1 VRRVPRVRP
10 LPAII
15 GGTVAVSVVV
25 ATALALS
32 AGGERADRGAPAAIP
47 AAARPPAGQASGPAA
62 HRGGGGAAAAAGNAR
77 ADAAAMAVS
86 LPMAGSHVIPDPGRT
101 PGPWGKAV
109 SAAPASTTRP
119 VGAQPGTP
127 PRQLVVPDIIAAAPG
142 GISAA
147 QVASI
152 SRLGSVRA
160 VLPIDGARISVNGQ
174 PVNVLAAPAARLR
187 SWTPPATAASTAV
200 WADFAAGDLITSAAA
215 ASGLGLQPG
224 HSYPV
229 TAAIQS
235 RLTFGTQALLGVP
248 GVDGVVNQ
256 AQAVRLGLVKNVA
269 VLVNAPAAR
278 MDDLIA
284 RVRQVIGATGGG
296 QVVRLVP
303 EVVST
308 SLPVDAK
315 VPTGRPTNYLMLYR
329 ESAAQYCPGMSWTVL
344 AAIGEIE
351 SNNGQNMG
359 PSSAGALGPMQF
371 LPSTWAQ
378 WGTDG
383 FGDTGPPN
391 IMNPFDAVPS
401 AARMLCADGAAQG
414 GQALRQAIFAYNHAD
429 WYVNEVLAL
438 AAEYAREFG

>member
-1 VRRVPRVRP
+1 VPAV
-10 LPAII
+10 I
-15 GGTVAVSVVV
+15 GGTVVVSVAV
-25 ATALALS
+25 ATALTLS
-32 AGGERADRGAPAAIP
+32 AGGGRAAGGSSHPVSP
-47 AAARPPAGQASGPAA
+47 GGARPVAGHAASAGGQGGA
-62 HRGGGGAAAAAGNAR
+62 GGGNPGNASAPGNTS

-86 LPMAGSHVIPDPGRT
+86 LPMAGSHVIPDPGTT
-101 PGPWGKAV
+101 PGPWGKAAS
-109 SAAPASTTRP
+109 SAAASTTRVASAP
-119 VGAQPGTP
+119 PGTP
-127 PRQLVVPDIIAAAPG
+127 PRQLVVPDIIAAVPG

-152 SRLGSVRA
+152 SRLGNVRA
-160 VLPIDGARISVNGQ
+160 VLPIDGARIAVNGQ
-174 PVNVLAAPAARLR
+174 PVNVLAASAAQLR
-187 SWTPPATAASTAV
+187 SWTPPATAANAAV
-200 WADFAAGDLITSAAA
+200 WADFAAGDLIATASA
-215 ASGLGLQPG
+215 ASGLALQPG
-224 HSYPV
+224 HGYPV

-235 RLTFGTQALLGVP
+235 RLTFGAQALLGVP
-248 GVDGVVNQ
+248 GVDAIMNP
-256 AQAVRLGLVKNVA
+256 AQAARLGLVKNVA
-269 VLVNAPAAR
+269 VLINAPAAR
-278 MDDLIA
+278 MDDLVA
-284 RVRQVIGATGGG
+284 QVRQVIGASGGG

-308 SLPVDAK
+308 QLPVDAK
-315 VPTGRPTNYLMLYR
+315 VPTGRPANYLMLYR

-414 GQALRQAIFAYNHAD
+414 GQSLRQAIFAYNHAD

-438 AAEYAREFG
+438 AGEYAREFG

>member
-1 VRRVPRVRP
+1 
-10 LPAII
+10 
-15 GGTVAVSVVV
+15 
-25 ATALALS
+25 
-32 AGGERADRGAPAAIP
+32 
-47 AAARPPAGQASGPAA
+47 
-62 HRGGGGAAAAAGNAR
+62 
-77 ADAAAMAVS
+77 MAVS
-86 LPMAGSHVIPDPGRT
+86 LPLAGSQLVPDPGT
-101 PGPWGKAV
+101 TVAPWASAPV
-109 SAAPASTTRP
+109 PAAPASTTRP
-119 VGAQPGTP
+119 AGTQPGTP

-147 QVASI
+147 QVTSI
-152 SRLGSVRA
+152 ARLGDVRA

-174 PVNVLAAPAARLR
+174 LVNVLAAPAAGLR
-187 SWTPPATAASTAV
+187 SWTPPATAASSAV

-215 ASGLGLQPG
+215 ASGLGLQAG
-224 HSYPV
+224 QSYPV

-248 GVDGVVNQ
+248 GVDGIVNQ
-256 AQAVRLGLVKNVA
+256 AQATRLGLVKNVA
-269 VLVNAPAAR
+269 VLINAPAAR
-278 MDDLIA
+278 MDDLVT
-284 RVRQVIGATGGG
+284 RVRQVLGTVSGG

-308 SLPVDAK
+308 QLPVDTQ
-315 VPTGRPTNYLMLYR
+315 VPTGRPANYLMLYR

-378 WGTDG
+378 WGISG

-414 GQALRQAIFAYNHAD
+414 GQALRQAIFDYNHAD
-429 WYVNEVLAL
+429 WYVNEVLTL
-438 AAEYAREFG
+438 ADEYAREYG

>member
-1 VRRVPRVRP
+1 
-10 LPAII
+10 
-15 GGTVAVSVVV
+15 VSVAV
-25 ATALALS
+25 ATALTLS
-32 AGGERADRGAPAAIP
+32 AGGGH
-47 AAARPPAGQASGPAA
+47 GNGGSSGPASP
-62 HRGGGGAAAAAGNAR
+62 GGASPAAGHGAGGQGAAVAGNPGNASAPGNTS

-86 LPMAGSHVIPDPGRT
+86 LPMAGSRVIPDPGTT
-101 PGPWGKAV
+101 PGPWGKAT
-109 SAAPASTTRP
+109 AAPVSTTR
-119 VGAQPGTP
+119 VASAQPGTP
-127 PRQLVVPDIIAAAPG
+127 PRQLVVPDIIAAGPG

-147 QVASI
+147 KVASI
-152 SRLGSVRA
+152 SRLGDVRA
-160 VLPIDGARISVNGQ
+160 VLPIDGARIAVNGQ
-174 PVNVLAAPAARLR
+174 PVNVLAAPAAQLR
-187 SWTPPATAASTAV
+187 SWTPPATAANTAL
-200 WADFAAGDLITSAAA
+200 WADFAAGDLITTASA
-215 ASGLGLQPG
+215 ASGLALQPG
-224 HSYPV
+224 HGYPV

-235 RLTFGTQALLGVP
+235 RLTFGAQALLGVP
-248 GVDGVVNQ
+248 GVDAIVNQ
-256 AQAVRLGLVKNVA
+256 AQAARLGLVKNVA
-269 VLVNAPAAR
+269 VLINAPAAR
-278 MDDLIA
+278 MDDLVA
-284 RVRQVIGATGGG
+284 QVRQVIGASGGG

-308 SLPVDAK
+308 QLPVDTK
-315 VPTGRPTNYLMLYR
+315 VPTGRPANYLMLYR

-414 GQALRQAIFAYNHAD
+414 GQSLRQAIFAYNHAD

-438 AAEYAREFG
+438 AGEYAHEFG